1 MRIKFTKTISTE
13 VEVSDDLI
21 RNINTNPELLRDI
34 AKDNGFEEDFDYVV
48 VNDNNGVHIKWQ

>member
-21 RNINTNPELLRDI
+21 KNINTNPELLRDI
-34 AKDNGFEEDFDYVV
+34 AKDNGFKEDFDYVV

>member
-21 RNINTNPELLRDI
+21 RNINNNPELLIDI
-34 AKDNGFEEDFDYVV
+34 AKNNGFEEDFDYVV

>member
-34 AKDNGFEEDFDYVV
+34 AKDNGFKEDFDYVV